1 MWGFRGGN
9 RLTQLQPVEQKK
21 AEKGELGNIV
31 DSVILHHAKLFEI
44 EGFDIKEANENHA
57 KLYNPEKDEKREVYS
72 VDNVILGLRDHALN
86 GALRGRSLTSYFI
99 FQDSKIKKLYTSQFN
114 YDGYGNAIAS
124 SNLALVKLARFVQ
137 GGCSDFD
144 SDEGVRRDGNG
155 FHIEADGKSVYFH
168 DNYIHL
174 RDNELLMFMPFHEPY
189 RPEVSLFIETIDL
202 VAKSSLPEVAKH
214 KISIVLMKNKFSF
227 EDAYK
232 GKLWSA

>member
-1 MWGFRGGN
+1 MD
-9 RLTQLQPVEQKK
+9 QLQQVEQKK
-21 AEKGELGNIV
+21 AEKGESGTIV
-31 DSVILHHAKLFEI
+31 DSVILQHAKLFEI

-57 KLYNPEKDEKREVYS
+57 KLYNTRKDEKREIHS
-72 VDNVILGLRDHALN
+72 VDNVILGLRDYAMN

-99 FQDSKIKKLYTSQFN
+99 LPDSKIKKLYTSQFK
-114 YDGYGNAIAS
+114 DKGYGDAIYL

-137 GGCSDFD
+137 GGCADFD
-144 SDEGVRRDGNG
+144 YDEGVRRDGNG
-155 FHIEADGKSVYFH
+155 FHIKTDDRSVYFH

-174 RDNELLMFMPFHEPY
+174 RDNELLVFMPFHEPY
-189 RPEVSLFIETIDL
+189 KPEVSLFIETIDL

-227 EDAYK
+227 EDAYN